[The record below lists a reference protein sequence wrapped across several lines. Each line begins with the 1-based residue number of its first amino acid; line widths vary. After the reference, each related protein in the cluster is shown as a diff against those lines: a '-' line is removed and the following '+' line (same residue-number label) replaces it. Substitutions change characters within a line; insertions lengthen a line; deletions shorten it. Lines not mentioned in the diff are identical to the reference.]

1 MENPLVVQPSK
12 FVIAALFS
20 LVAAGSSALA
30 QQQSWQQNS
39 WQQNS
44 WQQQSP
50 QQQSSWQQQ
59 SPQQQN
65 SSAGQQPTVAG
76 LWQKTDDDTG
86 KPAGWFLFTSRPSG
100 TYEGY
105 IAKVFLRPGDPP
117 NQTCSHCSDD
127 RKDAP
132 ILGLSLIRSMKQ
144 NGLSYEGGNILDP
157 RDGNIYNAMMRVS
170 PDGQTLTV
178 RGYLGIALFG
188 RDETWHR
195 LPDTAYK
202 DLDPI
207 IVAQYLPGMTTGS
220 TSAPRHQTTTA
231 KAGNPVH

>member
-1 MENPLVVQPSK
+1 
-12 FVIAALFS
+12 
-20 LVAAGSSALA
+20 
-30 QQQSWQQNS
+30 
-39 WQQNS
+39 
-44 WQQQSP
+44 
-50 QQQSSWQQQ
+50 
-59 SPQQQN
+59 
-65 SSAGQQPTVAG
+65 
-76 LWQKTDDDTG
+76 
-86 KPAGWFLFTSRPSG
+86 
-100 TYEGY
+100 
-105 IAKVFLRPGDPP
+105 
-117 NQTCSHCSDD
+117 
-127 RKDAP
+127 
-132 ILGLSLIRSMKQ
+132 MKQ

-220 TSAPRHQTTTA
+220 TSAMRHQTTTA